1 MNILTQTARRLQ
13 SVYPESEAKAM
24 ARIVLEDRF
33 GLSQTDILLGKDSEL
48 SADDRTELENII
60 DRLVHEEPL
69 QYVLGFTHFCGHRF
83 MVRPGCLIPR
93 PETEELVRLAE
104 QYEGS
109 FLDIGTGSGCI
120 AISLAIS
127 GKEVTAWDISDEA
140 LLIAC
145 ENARSLGA
153 KVTFEKKDILH
164 IGGDVRHWDIVI
176 SNPPYVRQ
184 SEAKDMMAN
193 VLNHEPHQALFVPDQ
208 DPLLF
213 YRAIAD
219 FSFTHLNR
227 GGKLLLEINQWL
239 SSETAELLREKGFRD
254 VEIMKDQFGNNRM
267 IQCTRP

>member
-48 SADDRTELENII
+48 SADDRTELENIV
-60 DRLVHEEPL
+60 DRLIHEEPL
-69 QYVLGFTHFCGHRF
+69 QYVLGFTRFCGHRF
-83 MVRPGCLIPR
+83 TVRPGCLIPR

-104 QYEGS
+104 RYEGNI
-109 FLDIGTGSGCI
+109 LDIGTGSGCI
-120 AISLAIS
+120 AISLALS

-140 LLIAC
+140 LLIAR
-145 ENARSLGA
+145 ENAQSLGA
-153 KVTFEKKDILH
+153 KVSFEKKDILH
-164 IGGDVRHWDIVI
+164 IEGENRLWDIIV

-184 SEAKDMMAN
+184 SEAKDMKAN
-193 VLNHEPHQALFVPDQ
+193 VLNHEPHLALFVPDA

-219 FSFTHLNR
+219 FCLTHLKK
-227 GGKLLLEINQWL
+227 GGFLLLEISQWL
-239 SSETAELLREKGFRD
+239 GSETAELLREKGFT
-254 VEIMKDQFGNNRM
+254 EIKVLKDQFGINRM
-267 IQCTRP
+267 IQCTRL